1 MTPEEFKLISMPEY
15 LQAKLSEIKPE
26 DYKSVFDF
34 LTEKMIEG
42 RNSMLL
48 EIMENNGVP
57 TDNTDLV
64 TSVQNAMME
73 YGDICEECL
82 DVSVLS
88 ESNID
93 KWLHD
98 SYEGSIHDYVNMLRE
113 FQFHLAKVNKE
124 WRKRK

>member
-1 MTPEEFKLISMPEY
+1 MTPEKFKLISMPEY

-57 TDNTDLV
+57 TDNSDLV

-73 YGDICEECL
+73 YGDICEESL
-82 DVSVLS
+82 DVGVLS
-88 ESNID
+88 KDDLRQWVTEC
-93 KWLHD
+93 KKD
-98 SYEGSIHDYVNMLRE
+98 SVVEVVHE